1 MAEEEAQG
9 AGQRAQGI
17 PVRDASRRHLYR
29 VYNIGNHQPVE
40 LLRLIETLEDCL
52 GQPVVKVFLPMQP
65 GDVVATY
72 ADVEALTAA
81 VGFRPET
88 AIEEGVERFVGWYR
102 EFYNGHASLPL

>member
-1 MAEEEAQG
+1 
-9 AGQRAQGI
+9 
-17 PVRDASRRHLYR
+17 

-40 LLRLIETLEDCL
+40 LLRLIETLETCL
-52 GQPVVKVFLPMQP
+52 GRSAVKVFLPMQA

-72 ADVEALTAA
+72 ADVAELMTA

-102 EFYNGHASLPL
+102 GFYGC